1 MMLTF
6 HCTATDLWKKKR
18 IPPGAGNVWC
28 LPLWGSALTFHG
40 CPNRQKKILA
50 QTFAA
55 CTELFKSM
63 AHVIMMNIIPPLR
76 VFFRVSRMLH
86 LSFVQWEVKSTSTVT
101 KVLVDYRY
109 LFLFFFISLCYPP
122 YLYPNSSS
130 DVINLMDN
138 GEERSLNDEMCVWEL
153 VGLHICMCLSV
164 CVCVHASH
172 GNIHHPVLSLQ
183 RWQKAINES
192 LCSYLVPSNLDCSRP
207 SPSAT
212 TAAACNRLLGNRGR
226 TAWHHTE
233 PLTRNTAKVK
243 CLRFNQQMRCYD
255 MFSHGGVW

>member
-50 QTFAA
+50 HTFAA
-55 CTELFKSM
+55 RTELFKSM
-63 AHVIMMNIIPPLR
+63 AHVIMMNIIPPLH

-86 LSFVQWEVKSTSTVT
+86 LSFVQWEVKSTSTVS

-130 DVINLMDN
+130 DVINLMDA
-138 GEERSLNDEMCVWEL
+138 GEQRSLNDEMCVWEL

-164 CVCVHASH
+164 CVCACIPRQYPPSCTLIATVAE
-172 GNIHHPVLSLQ
+172 GN
-183 RWQKAINES
+183 
-192 LCSYLVPSNLDCSRP
+192 
-207 SPSAT
+207 
-212 TAAACNRLLGNRGR
+212 
-226 TAWHHTE
+226 
-233 PLTRNTAKVK
+233 
-243 CLRFNQQMRCYD
+243 
-255 MFSHGGVW
+255 